1 MACSHRRQN
10 ILFFRCAL
18 LDNELIS
25 NVKRKH
31 NPKIEFCSTDSIL
44 ECRKRVSLALEQTD
58 YASEADDQDM
68 RPKRKLKYDFYASTH
83 THTHTHTHD
92 MIMFYIPA
100 GHIIFCVCF
109 CITT

>member
-10 ILFFRCAL
+10 ILFFRFAL
-18 LDNELIS
+18 LDNELIC

-58 YASEADDQDM
+58 YASEADD
-68 RPKRKLKYDFYASTH
+68 
-83 THTHTHTHD
+83 
-92 MIMFYIPA
+92 
-100 GHIIFCVCF
+100 
-109 CITT
+109 